1 MIPKFKSAISKYK
14 MLNDGDN
21 VIVAVSG
28 GADSMALLHLLLCY
42 KPKMNLHIEVCHI
55 NHLIRGDEA
64 YRDEAFVKDYCEK
77 NDIPFHLLRVDIP
90 KLANECGKSL
100 EECGRDVRYSFF
112 EQTASKIGAKIATA
126 HTHSDSIETL
136 LLNIARG
143 TGAKGLCGI
152 PAVRCNIIR
161 PLIFCTRED
170 IETYNKENNVSF
182 VDDSTNFSREY
193 SRNKIRLDVV
203 PVLKELNPSLEKAVL
218 RMFLQNAEDYEYIE
232 QMVETEYNTCVFDN
246 KILLFHLKHKNKAI
260 IKRVVI
266 KYLNNN
272 GVGVDSTQLELILEL
287 IEKNSG
293 RVEIKKRLY
302 VSVSN
307 NLLFI
312 ETERDKTDYF
322 EIPFIEGEHSILN
335 YKIRVTTQNANVYE
349 IFKKNEQ
356 KVLKNLIDYGK
367 IIGMAVIRQ
376 RKDGDSIRLLGRGC
390 TKSLKKLLQEAK
402 IPPKMREK
410 LFVVA
415 DEKGVIFVEG
425 FGVAERVAV
434 DKTTEKI
441 TEIEKITE

>member
-42 KPKMNLHIEVCHI
+42 KTKMNLHIEVCHI

-77 NDIPFHLLRVDIP
+77 NGIPFHLLRADIP
-90 KLANECGKSL
+90 KLADECGKSL

-112 EQTASKIGAKIATA
+112 AQTASKIGAKIATA

-152 PAVRCNIIR
+152 PAVRGNIIR

-203 PVLKELNPSLEKAVL
+203 PILKELNPSLEKAVL
-218 RMFLQNAEDYEYIE
+218 RMFLQNAEDYECIE
-232 QMVETEYNTCVFDN
+232 QIVATEYNSCVCDN
-246 KILLFHLKHKNKAI
+246 KILLDNLKHKNKAI
-260 IKRVVI
+260 LKRIVI

-272 GVGVDSTQLELILEL
+272 GVGVDSTQLGLILEL

-293 RVEIKKRLY
+293 RVEIKKGLY

-307 NLLFI
+307 NLLFV
-312 ETERDKTDYF
+312 ETEREKTDYF
-322 EIPFIEGEHSILN
+322 EIPFIEGEHSILD
-335 YKIRVTTQNANVYE
+335 YKIRVITQNANVYE
-349 IFKKNEQ
+349 NFKKNEQ
-356 KVLKNLIDYGK
+356 KVLKNLIDYG
-367 IIGMAVIRQ
+367 
-376 RKDGDSIRLLGRGC
+376 
-390 TKSLKKLLQEAK
+390 
-402 IPPKMREK
+402 
-410 LFVVA
+410 
-415 DEKGVIFVEG
+415 
-425 FGVAERVAV
+425 
-434 DKTTEKI
+434 
-441 TEIEKITE
+441 